1 MTTNPPSPPKLTT
14 NSDHH
19 PENTPALKHLT
30 TLAFQHQHAW
40 PTPVLKPM
48 SHFMIGGV
56 ITFYLVNK
64 MQTAMLKSPEYA
76 KDPRNPHVYRS

>member
-1 MTTNPPSPPKLTT
+1 MNP
-14 NSDHH
+14 
-19 PENTPALKHLT
+19 
-30 TLAFQHQHAW
+30 W

-76 KDPRNPHVYRS
+76 KDPRNPHGMFLPPLESPRRADYN